1 MMFAGIVKAIIVVT
15 AIIVGVAGFVD
26 EWKRIRAEEREYDDF
41 ENNRARRQKECDLRA
56 LAVAKRE
63 LIDEWVQIHFAGEAR
78 HDRS

>member
-1 MMFAGIVKAIIVVT
+1 MDTAARIIFAL
-15 AIIVGVAGFVD
+15 IVGAEFVLIFRD
-26 EWKRIRAEEREYDDF
+26 EWKKLRNREREYDDF
-41 ENNRARRQKECDLRA
+41 ENNRARRQEECDLRA

>member
-1 MMFAGIVKAIIVVT
+1 MDTAARIIFAL
-15 AIIVGVAGFVD
+15 IVGAEFVLIFRD
-26 EWKRIRAEEREYDDF
+26 EWKKIRNREREYDDF